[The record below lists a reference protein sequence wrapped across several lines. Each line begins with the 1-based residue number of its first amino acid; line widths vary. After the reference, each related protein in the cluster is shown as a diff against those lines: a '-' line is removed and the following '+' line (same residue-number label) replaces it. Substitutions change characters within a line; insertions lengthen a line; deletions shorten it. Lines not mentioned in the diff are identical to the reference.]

1 MDFKNKESHK
11 GCESHN
17 GDYVFIWLKSLRLV
31 LGVIVNDSSLYAIPK
46 NIFYLCT
53 LDHLKI
59 KMLSSVIQS
68 QTFQTYRFRQNATGD
83 ILQNVRAKGNV
94 YVQKGHTSILK
105 SVNICKLFQSNI
117 IALKEHP
124 YLFSNQILYELY
136 TESKSTTVTCE

>member
-1 MDFKNKESHK
+1 
-11 GCESHN
+11 
-17 GDYVFIWLKSLRLV
+17 
-31 LGVIVNDSSLYAIPK
+31 
-46 NIFYLCT
+46 
-53 LDHLKI
+53 
-59 KMLSSVIQS
+59 MLSSVIQS

-105 SVNICKLFQSNI
+105 SVNICKLFQGNI